1 MKKNLKIPGV
11 MAGLVMAAV
20 IATVP
25 AHAGEFSDGNEFATG
40 EEFTD
45 AIQGNV
51 DAAQDVV
58 SAEESMGNVFSE
70 EVYAGG
76 VVGSLTKDNVT
87 WTMDEGGTLT
97 VTGSGENCYAKVST
111 VDFDDF
117 EKAGIN
123 VMKVRN
129 IVIGEGIIRCGSME
143 LFRFVETFKV
153 SGNCKTVGGGVL
165 KNDYNNLTT
174 VILEE
179 GVEEIGWDSFS
190 NCPNLTNVNLPSSI
204 TEFGTNIFRNTPWGE
219 TKKMFVKNGVLLQW
233 IASGTEA
240 AVPEGITQ
248 IGTSAFVNTNVETVS
263 LPSSLKKI
271 GNYAFSSSKLK
282 ELVIPNSVEE
292 IGQYAFENCKSLI
305 SVKLSSQLKKI
316 TYGIFNDCSS
326 LVSINIPESVELID
340 NKAFSGCESLADIE
354 IAKWN
359 EFFDIERFKDTA
371 WFKNQGN
378 LIIAGDVLLLYRG
391 EESEITIPQNVVEIK
406 KEVFKNHTELE
417 KVVLDGC
424 TLKIDDR
431 AFQNCSGLKTIEG
444 NAKITSIEENAF
456 SECSNLKSI
465 VGTEKLVHIGEEA
478 FYQCEQL
485 TDMSNSEV
493 LTDIGDNAFY
503 GCTAFKGFVFTENLR
518 TLGDEAFAGCKSLE
532 NIVFPESL
540 EEIGDRV
547 FENAA
552 VQKLTFLCEYKKGM
566 FEGGTTK
573 ELIVTKGDF
582 GEIKEGYSMI
592 GSDFV
597 EMKELEKVTIG
608 PEVTLI
614 GQEVFDGCENLSEVN
629 IEEGKVERIGEAAF
643 RGCKALK
650 EIVLPAKITSI
661 GAGIF
666 ANSGIAKVTMDGVTE
681 IPSAALAGCKN
692 LTSFSFDNIKSI
704 GRGSFRDCENLKEV
718 IIPEN
723 VEEIQY
729 EYEDS
734 PFENCGA
741 ERVVIKNELMSTE
754 CFDGEVKLKEIV
766 AEAGVVEGSFPNL
779 ETLVIGEKVSVIG
792 RIEAENLK
800 SLQLGG
806 NKDTNMEWAGFS
818 DIKSLEKVVISGSVE
833 ITEAMFENC
842 ENLTSVTITGEVS
855 RIGAW
860 AFAGTGLTELEIPES
875 VTELGDSFIFGTK
888 PEKLVLG
895 ADVTYDSMTFNGV
908 DFTDLQELQILS
920 GEISESLFECERF
933 EKDLKLKI
941 GPNVTSI
948 GRRAFFECKQLVSVE
963 FEEGKLETIGDGAFV
978 HCTSLTK
985 VDIPAC
991 VKEIGEMAFSDTGIK
1006 SVSFKEGLKRIGKAA
1021 FATCP
1026 YLREASIPKSVES
1039 IGDYAFGIRAYTAQV
1054 GNEKPYTAYEPY
1066 EEGFTIIGYG
1076 DTEAERYAEDTPGI
1090 TFVDLDGNSKKS
1102 LKTATVSGLSAKYY
1116 TGKSLKPSVT
1126 VTLKGKKLVLNKD
1139 YKVTYKNN
1147 TNIGQ
1152 AIVTITGIGKY
1163 TGSISRNF
1171 TIRIKN
1177 NSTYT
1182 AGKLKYTITNA
1193 DTTGKGTVT
1202 LTAATNKTTVTSLTV
1217 PSIVKIGGKS
1227 FKVTAIG
1234 KKAFSGAKKLKKVVI
1249 GKYVTY
1255 IGKEAFSGNTA
1266 LTTVSCSCTS
1276 LNYIGKKVFYGDKKL
1291 SSVTLKTTKLTS
1303 SKTGSDAFKNIKS
1316 TCKFKVPASKVKTY
1330 QKLLISR
1337 GAGSKIKVTK

>member
-25 AHAGEFSDGNEFATG
+25 AHAGEFSDGNEFAAG

-51 DAAQDVV
+51 DEEKEIISDNENVPDVQNENGEEAVGAANL
-58 SAEESMGNVFSE
+58 E
-70 EVYAGG
+70 
-76 VVGSLTKDNVT
+76 
-87 WTMDEGGTLT
+87 
-97 VTGSGENCYAKVST
+97 
-111 VDFDDF
+111 DFV
-117 EKAGIN
+117 IN
-123 VMKVRN
+123 
-129 IVIGEGIIRCGSME
+129 
-143 LFRFVETFKV
+143 
-153 SGNCKTVGGGVL
+153 
-165 KNDYNNLTT
+165 
-174 VILEE
+174 
-179 GVEEIGWDSFS
+179 
-190 NCPNLTNVNLPSSI
+190 
-204 TEFGTNIFRNTPWGE
+204 
-219 TKKMFVKNGVLLQW
+219 NGVLVEYNGT
-233 IASGTEA
+233 ASE
-240 AVPEGITQ
+240 V
-248 IGTSAFVNTNVETVS
+248 
-263 LPSSLKKI
+263 
-271 GNYAFSSSKLK
+271 
-282 ELVIPNSVEE
+282 
-292 IGQYAFENCKSLI
+292 
-305 SVKLSSQLKKI
+305 
-316 TYGIFNDCSS
+316 
-326 LVSINIPESVELID
+326 
-340 NKAFSGCESLADIE
+340 
-354 IAKWN
+354 
-359 EFFDIERFKDTA
+359 
-371 WFKNQGN
+371 
-378 LIIAGDVLLLYRG
+378 
-391 EESEITIPQNVVEIK
+391 TIPQNVTKINYY
-406 KEVFKNHTELE
+406 VFKNHTELQ

-424 TLKIDDR
+424 TVEIESE
-431 AFQNCSGLKTIEG
+431 AFRDCSGLKTIEG
-444 NAKITSIEENAF
+444 TGNITSIESQAFEGCSALESIEGTETIRYIGYAAF
-456 SECSNLKSI
+456 S
-465 VGTEKLVHIGEEA
+465 
-478 FYQCEQL
+478 
-485 TDMSNSEV
+485 
-493 LTDIGDNAFY
+493 
-503 GCTAFKGFVFTENLR
+503 GCTAFKGFVFTENLL
-518 TLGDEAFAGCKSLE
+518 TLRDDAFAGCKSLE

-540 EEIGDRV
+540 QEIGTVV
-547 FENAA
+547 FEDAA

-608 PEVTLI
+608 SEVTLI

-643 RGCKALK
+643 RGCKSLK

-661 GAGIF
+661 GGGIF
-666 ANSGIAKVTMDGVTE
+666 ADSGIAKVTMEGVTE
-681 IPSAALAGCKN
+681 IPSAAFAGCKN

-704 GRGSFRDCENLKEV
+704 GRGSFSDCENLKEV
-718 IIPEN
+718 IIPET

-729 EYEDS
+729 GWYDS

-741 ERVVIKNELMSTE
+741 ERVVIKNERMSTE

-766 AEAGVVEGSFPNL
+766 AEAGVVKGSFPNL
-779 ETLVIGEKVSVIG
+779 ETLVIGEKVSAIG
-792 RIEAENLK
+792 NIEAENLK
-800 SLQLGG
+800 SLQIGG
-806 NKDTNMEWAGFS
+806 NKDTDMEWASFR
-818 DIKSLEKVVISGSVE
+818 DIKTLEKVVISGPVE
-833 ITEAMFENC
+833 IKVAMFENC
-842 ENLTSVTITGEVS
+842 ENLTSVTITGEVP

-860 AFAGTGLTELEIPES
+860 AFARTGLTELEIPES

-948 GRRAFFECKQLVSVE
+948 GRRAFFECKQLVFVE

-1076 DTEAERYAEDTPGI
+1076 GTEAERYAADTPGI

-1126 VTLKGKKLVLNKD
+1126 VTLKRKKLVLNKD

-1217 PSIVKIGGKS
+1217 PSTVKIGGKS

-1255 IGKEAFSGNTA
+1255 IGQEAFSGNTA

-1276 LNYIGKKVFYGDKKL
+1276 LNYIRKKAFYGDKKL

>member
-25 AHAGEFSDGNEFATG
+25 AHAGEFSDGNEFAAG

-51 DAAQDVV
+51 DEEKEIISDNENVPDVQNENGEEAVGAANL
-58 SAEESMGNVFSE
+58 E
-70 EVYAGG
+70 
-76 VVGSLTKDNVT
+76 
-87 WTMDEGGTLT
+87 
-97 VTGSGENCYAKVST
+97 
-111 VDFDDF
+111 DFV
-117 EKAGIN
+117 IN
-123 VMKVRN
+123 
-129 IVIGEGIIRCGSME
+129 
-143 LFRFVETFKV
+143 
-153 SGNCKTVGGGVL
+153 
-165 KNDYNNLTT
+165 
-174 VILEE
+174 
-179 GVEEIGWDSFS
+179 
-190 NCPNLTNVNLPSSI
+190 
-204 TEFGTNIFRNTPWGE
+204 
-219 TKKMFVKNGVLLQW
+219 NGVLVEYNGT
-233 IASGTEA
+233 ASE
-240 AVPEGITQ
+240 V
-248 IGTSAFVNTNVETVS
+248 
-263 LPSSLKKI
+263 
-271 GNYAFSSSKLK
+271 
-282 ELVIPNSVEE
+282 
-292 IGQYAFENCKSLI
+292 
-305 SVKLSSQLKKI
+305 
-316 TYGIFNDCSS
+316 
-326 LVSINIPESVELID
+326 
-340 NKAFSGCESLADIE
+340 
-354 IAKWN
+354 
-359 EFFDIERFKDTA
+359 
-371 WFKNQGN
+371 
-378 LIIAGDVLLLYRG
+378 
-391 EESEITIPQNVVEIK
+391 TIPQNVTKINYY
-406 KEVFKNHTELE
+406 VFKNHTELQ

-424 TLKIDDR
+424 TVEIESE
-431 AFQNCSGLKTIEG
+431 AFRDCSGLKTIEG
-444 NAKITSIEENAF
+444 TGNITSIESQAFEGCSALESIEGTETIRYIGYAAF
-456 SECSNLKSI
+456 S
-465 VGTEKLVHIGEEA
+465 
-478 FYQCEQL
+478 
-485 TDMSNSEV
+485 
-493 LTDIGDNAFY
+493 

-518 TLGDEAFAGCKSLE
+518 TLGDEAFAGCRSLE

-540 EEIGDRV
+540 EEIGDRI

-681 IPSAALAGCKN
+681 IPSATFAGCKN
-692 LTSFSFDNIKSI
+692 LTTFSFDNIKSI

-718 IIPEN
+718 IIPET

-842 ENLTSVTITGEVS
+842 ENLTSVTITGEVP

-860 AFAGTGLTELEIPES
+860 AFARTGLTELEIPES

-1202 LTAATNKTTVTSLTV
+1202 LTAAPNKTTVTSLTV
-1217 PSIVKIGGKS
+1217 PSTVKIGGKS

-1255 IGKEAFSGNTA
+1255 IGQEAFSGNTA

-1276 LNYIGKKVFYGDKKL
+1276 LNYIGKKAFYGDKKL

>member
-25 AHAGEFSDGNEFATG
+25 AHAGEFSDGNEFAAG

-51 DAAQDVV
+51 DEEKEIISDNENVPDVQNENGEEAVGAANL
-58 SAEESMGNVFSE
+58 E
-70 EVYAGG
+70 
-76 VVGSLTKDNVT
+76 
-87 WTMDEGGTLT
+87 
-97 VTGSGENCYAKVST
+97 
-111 VDFDDF
+111 DFV
-117 EKAGIN
+117 IN
-123 VMKVRN
+123 
-129 IVIGEGIIRCGSME
+129 
-143 LFRFVETFKV
+143 
-153 SGNCKTVGGGVL
+153 
-165 KNDYNNLTT
+165 
-174 VILEE
+174 
-179 GVEEIGWDSFS
+179 
-190 NCPNLTNVNLPSSI
+190 
-204 TEFGTNIFRNTPWGE
+204 
-219 TKKMFVKNGVLLQW
+219 NGVLVEYNGT
-233 IASGTEA
+233 ASE
-240 AVPEGITQ
+240 V
-248 IGTSAFVNTNVETVS
+248 
-263 LPSSLKKI
+263 
-271 GNYAFSSSKLK
+271 
-282 ELVIPNSVEE
+282 
-292 IGQYAFENCKSLI
+292 
-305 SVKLSSQLKKI
+305 
-316 TYGIFNDCSS
+316 
-326 LVSINIPESVELID
+326 
-340 NKAFSGCESLADIE
+340 
-354 IAKWN
+354 
-359 EFFDIERFKDTA
+359 
-371 WFKNQGN
+371 
-378 LIIAGDVLLLYRG
+378 
-391 EESEITIPQNVVEIK
+391 TIPQNVTKINYD
-406 KEVFKNHTELE
+406 VFKNHTELQ

-424 TLKIDDR
+424 TVEIESE
-431 AFQNCSGLKTIEG
+431 AFRDCSGLKTIEG
-444 NAKITSIEENAF
+444 TGNITSIESQAFEGCSALESIEGTETIRYIGYAAF
-456 SECSNLKSI
+456 S
-465 VGTEKLVHIGEEA
+465 
-478 FYQCEQL
+478 
-485 TDMSNSEV
+485 
-493 LTDIGDNAFY
+493 

-666 ANSGIAKVTMDGVTE
+666 ASSGIAKVTMDGVTE

-718 IIPEN
+718 IIPET

-741 ERVVIKNELMSTE
+741 ERVVIKNERMSTE

-842 ENLTSVTITGEVS
+842 ENLTSVTITGEVP

-860 AFAGTGLTELEIPES
+860 AFARTGLTELEIPES
-875 VTELGDSFIFGTK
+875 VTDLGDSFIFGTK

-1076 DTEAERYAEDTPGI
+1076 GTEAERYAEDTPGI

-1217 PSIVKIGGKS
+1217 PSTVKIGGKS

-1255 IGKEAFSGNTA
+1255 IGQEAFSGNTA
-1266 LTTVSCSCTS
+1266 LTTVSCNCTS
-1276 LNYIGKKVFYGDKKL
+1276 LNYIGKKAFYGDKKL

>member
-25 AHAGEFSDGNEFATG
+25 AHAGEFSDGNEFAAG

-608 PEVTLI
+608 SEVTLI

-643 RGCKALK
+643 RGCKSLK

-661 GAGIF
+661 GGGIF
-666 ANSGIAKVTMDGVTE
+666 ADSGIAKVTMEGVTE
-681 IPSAALAGCKN
+681 IPSAAFAGCKN

-704 GRGSFRDCENLKEV
+704 GRGSFSDCENLKEV
-718 IIPEN
+718 IIPET

-729 EYEDS
+729 GWYDS

-741 ERVVIKNELMSTE
+741 ERVVIKNERMSTE

-766 AEAGVVEGSFPNL
+766 AEAGVVKGSFPNL
-779 ETLVIGEKVSVIG
+779 ETLVIGEKVSAIG
-792 RIEAENLK
+792 NIEAENLK
-800 SLQLGG
+800 SLQIGG
-806 NKDTNMEWAGFS
+806 NKDTDMEWASFR
-818 DIKSLEKVVISGSVE
+818 DIKTLEKVVISGPVE
-833 ITEAMFENC
+833 IKVAMFENC
-842 ENLTSVTITGEVS
+842 ENLTSVTITGEVP

-860 AFAGTGLTELEIPES
+860 AFARTGLTELEIPES

-948 GRRAFFECKQLVSVE
+948 GRRAFFECKQLVFVE

-1066 EEGFTIIGYG
+1066 KEGFTIIGYG

-1139 YKVTYKNN
+1139 YKVT
-1147 TNIGQ
+1147 
-1152 AIVTITGIGKY
+1152 
-1163 TGSISRNF
+1163 
-1171 TIRIKN
+1171 
-1177 NSTYT
+1177 
-1182 AGKLKYTITNA
+1182 
-1193 DTTGKGTVT
+1193 
-1202 LTAATNKTTVTSLTV
+1202 
-1217 PSIVKIGGKS
+1217 
-1227 FKVTAIG
+1227 
-1234 KKAFSGAKKLKKVVI
+1234 
-1249 GKYVTY
+1249 
-1255 IGKEAFSGNTA
+1255 
-1266 LTTVSCSCTS
+1266 
-1276 LNYIGKKVFYGDKKL
+1276 
-1291 SSVTLKTTKLTS
+1291 
-1303 SKTGSDAFKNIKS
+1303 
-1316 TCKFKVPASKVKTY
+1316 
-1330 QKLLISR
+1330 
-1337 GAGSKIKVTK
+1337 

>member
-25 AHAGEFSDGNEFATG
+25 AHAGEFSDGNEFAAG

-51 DAAQDVV
+51 DEEKEIISDNENVPDVQNENGEEAVGAANL
-58 SAEESMGNVFSE
+58 E
-70 EVYAGG
+70 
-76 VVGSLTKDNVT
+76 
-87 WTMDEGGTLT
+87 
-97 VTGSGENCYAKVST
+97 
-111 VDFDDF
+111 DFV
-117 EKAGIN
+117 IN
-123 VMKVRN
+123 
-129 IVIGEGIIRCGSME
+129 
-143 LFRFVETFKV
+143 
-153 SGNCKTVGGGVL
+153 
-165 KNDYNNLTT
+165 
-174 VILEE
+174 
-179 GVEEIGWDSFS
+179 
-190 NCPNLTNVNLPSSI
+190 
-204 TEFGTNIFRNTPWGE
+204 
-219 TKKMFVKNGVLLQW
+219 NGVLVEYNGT
-233 IASGTEA
+233 ASE
-240 AVPEGITQ
+240 V
-248 IGTSAFVNTNVETVS
+248 
-263 LPSSLKKI
+263 
-271 GNYAFSSSKLK
+271 
-282 ELVIPNSVEE
+282 
-292 IGQYAFENCKSLI
+292 
-305 SVKLSSQLKKI
+305 
-316 TYGIFNDCSS
+316 
-326 LVSINIPESVELID
+326 
-340 NKAFSGCESLADIE
+340 
-354 IAKWN
+354 
-359 EFFDIERFKDTA
+359 
-371 WFKNQGN
+371 
-378 LIIAGDVLLLYRG
+378 
-391 EESEITIPQNVVEIK
+391 TIPQNVTKINYY
-406 KEVFKNHTELE
+406 VFKNHTELQ

-424 TLKIDDR
+424 TVEIESE
-431 AFQNCSGLKTIEG
+431 AFRDCSGLKTIEG
-444 NAKITSIEENAF
+444 TGNITSIESQAFEGCSALESIEGTETIRYIGYAAF
-456 SECSNLKSI
+456 S
-465 VGTEKLVHIGEEA
+465 
-478 FYQCEQL
+478 
-485 TDMSNSEV
+485 
-493 LTDIGDNAFY
+493 
-503 GCTAFKGFVFTENLR
+503 GCTAFKGFVFTENLL
-518 TLGDEAFAGCKSLE
+518 TLRDDAFAGCRSLE

-540 EEIGDRV
+540 EEIGDRI

-681 IPSAALAGCKN
+681 IPSATFAGCKN
-692 LTSFSFDNIKSI
+692 LTTFSFDNIKSI

-718 IIPEN
+718 IIPET

-842 ENLTSVTITGEVS
+842 ENLTSVTITGEVP

-860 AFAGTGLTELEIPES
+860 AFARTGLTELEIPES

-1202 LTAATNKTTVTSLTV
+1202 LTAAPNKTTVTSLTV
-1217 PSIVKIGGKS
+1217 PSTVKIGGKS

-1255 IGKEAFSGNTA
+1255 IGQEAFSGNTA

-1276 LNYIGKKVFYGDKKL
+1276 LNYIGKKAFYGDKKL

>member
-25 AHAGEFSDGNEFATG
+25 AHAGEFSDGNEFAAG

-666 ANSGIAKVTMDGVTE
+666 ASSGIAKVTMDGVTE

-718 IIPEN
+718 IIPET

-741 ERVVIKNELMSTE
+741 ERVVIKNERMSTE

-842 ENLTSVTITGEVS
+842 ENLTSVTITGEVP

-860 AFAGTGLTELEIPES
+860 AFARTGLTELEIPES

-1076 DTEAERYAEDTPGI
+1076 
-1090 TFVDLDGNSKKS
+1090 
-1102 LKTATVSGLSAKYY
+1102 
-1116 TGKSLKPSVT
+1116 
-1126 VTLKGKKLVLNKD
+1126 
-1139 YKVTYKNN
+1139 
-1147 TNIGQ
+1147 
-1152 AIVTITGIGKY
+1152 
-1163 TGSISRNF
+1163 
-1171 TIRIKN
+1171 
-1177 NSTYT
+1177 
-1182 AGKLKYTITNA
+1182 
-1193 DTTGKGTVT
+1193 GT
-1202 LTAATNKTTVTSLTV
+1202 
-1217 PSIVKIGGKS
+1217 
-1227 FKVTAIG
+1227 
-1234 KKAFSGAKKLKKVVI
+1234 
-1249 GKYVTY
+1249 
-1255 IGKEAFSGNTA
+1255 
-1266 LTTVSCSCTS
+1266 
-1276 LNYIGKKVFYGDKKL
+1276 
-1291 SSVTLKTTKLTS
+1291 
-1303 SKTGSDAFKNIKS
+1303 
-1316 TCKFKVPASKVKTY
+1316 
-1330 QKLLISR
+1330 
-1337 GAGSKIKVTK
+1337 

>member
-25 AHAGEFSDGNEFATG
+25 AHAGEFSDGNEFAAG

-51 DAAQDVV
+51 DEEKEIISDNENVPDVQNENGEEAVGAANL
-58 SAEESMGNVFSE
+58 E
-70 EVYAGG
+70 
-76 VVGSLTKDNVT
+76 
-87 WTMDEGGTLT
+87 
-97 VTGSGENCYAKVST
+97 
-111 VDFDDF
+111 DFV
-117 EKAGIN
+117 IN
-123 VMKVRN
+123 
-129 IVIGEGIIRCGSME
+129 
-143 LFRFVETFKV
+143 
-153 SGNCKTVGGGVL
+153 
-165 KNDYNNLTT
+165 
-174 VILEE
+174 
-179 GVEEIGWDSFS
+179 
-190 NCPNLTNVNLPSSI
+190 
-204 TEFGTNIFRNTPWGE
+204 
-219 TKKMFVKNGVLLQW
+219 NGVLVEYNGT
-233 IASGTEA
+233 ASE
-240 AVPEGITQ
+240 V
-248 IGTSAFVNTNVETVS
+248 
-263 LPSSLKKI
+263 
-271 GNYAFSSSKLK
+271 
-282 ELVIPNSVEE
+282 
-292 IGQYAFENCKSLI
+292 
-305 SVKLSSQLKKI
+305 
-316 TYGIFNDCSS
+316 
-326 LVSINIPESVELID
+326 
-340 NKAFSGCESLADIE
+340 
-354 IAKWN
+354 
-359 EFFDIERFKDTA
+359 
-371 WFKNQGN
+371 
-378 LIIAGDVLLLYRG
+378 
-391 EESEITIPQNVVEIK
+391 TIPQNVTKINYY
-406 KEVFKNHTELE
+406 VFKNHTELQ

-424 TLKIDDR
+424 TVEIESE
-431 AFQNCSGLKTIEG
+431 AFRDCSGLKTIEG
-444 NAKITSIEENAF
+444 TGNITSIESQAFEGCSALESIEGTETIRYIGYAAF
-456 SECSNLKSI
+456 S
-465 VGTEKLVHIGEEA
+465 
-478 FYQCEQL
+478 
-485 TDMSNSEV
+485 
-493 LTDIGDNAFY
+493 
-503 GCTAFKGFVFTENLR
+503 GCTAFKGFVFTENLM
-518 TLGDEAFAGCKSLE
+518 TLRDDAFAGCKSLE

-666 ANSGIAKVTMDGVTE
+666 ASSGIAKVTMDGVTE

-718 IIPEN
+718 IIPET

-941 GPNVTSI
+941 GSNVTSI
-948 GRRAFFECKQLVSVE
+948 GRRAFFECKQLISVE
-963 FEEGKLETIGDGAFV
+963 FEEGKLETIGAGAFV

-1066 EEGFTIIGYG
+1066 KEGFTIIGYG

-1217 PSIVKIGGKS
+1217 PSTVKIGGKS

-1255 IGKEAFSGNTA
+1255 IGQEAFSGNTA

-1276 LNYIGKKVFYGDKKL
+1276 LNYIGKKAFYGDKKL

>member
-25 AHAGEFSDGNEFATG
+25 AHAGEFSDGNEFAAG

-51 DAAQDVV
+51 DEEKEIISDNENVPDVQDENG
-58 SAEESMGNVFSE
+58 EE
-70 EVYAGG
+70 A
-76 VVGSLTKDNVT
+76 VGATNL
-87 WTMDEGGTLT
+87 E
-97 VTGSGENCYAKVST
+97 
-111 VDFDDF
+111 DFV
-117 EKAGIN
+117 IN
-123 VMKVRN
+123 
-129 IVIGEGIIRCGSME
+129 
-143 LFRFVETFKV
+143 
-153 SGNCKTVGGGVL
+153 
-165 KNDYNNLTT
+165 
-174 VILEE
+174 
-179 GVEEIGWDSFS
+179 
-190 NCPNLTNVNLPSSI
+190 
-204 TEFGTNIFRNTPWGE
+204 
-219 TKKMFVKNGVLLQW
+219 NGVLVEYNGT
-233 IASGTEA
+233 ASE
-240 AVPEGITQ
+240 V
-248 IGTSAFVNTNVETVS
+248 
-263 LPSSLKKI
+263 
-271 GNYAFSSSKLK
+271 
-282 ELVIPNSVEE
+282 
-292 IGQYAFENCKSLI
+292 
-305 SVKLSSQLKKI
+305 
-316 TYGIFNDCSS
+316 
-326 LVSINIPESVELID
+326 
-340 NKAFSGCESLADIE
+340 
-354 IAKWN
+354 
-359 EFFDIERFKDTA
+359 
-371 WFKNQGN
+371 
-378 LIIAGDVLLLYRG
+378 
-391 EESEITIPQNVVEIK
+391 TIPQNVTKINYD
-406 KEVFKNHTELE
+406 VFKNHTELQ
-417 KVVLDGC
+417 KVVLNGC
-424 TLKIDDR
+424 TVEIESE
-431 AFQNCSGLKTIEG
+431 AFRDCSGLKTIEG
-444 NAKITSIEENAF
+444 TGNITSIESQAFEGCSALESIEGTETIRYIGYAAF
-456 SECSNLKSI
+456 S
-465 VGTEKLVHIGEEA
+465 
-478 FYQCEQL
+478 
-485 TDMSNSEV
+485 
-493 LTDIGDNAFY
+493 
-503 GCTAFKGFVFTENLR
+503 GCTAFKGFVFTENLL
-518 TLGDEAFAGCKSLE
+518 TLRDDAFAGCKSLE

-608 PEVTLI
+608 SEVTLI

-1066 EEGFTIIGYG
+1066 KEGFTIIGYG

-1276 LNYIGKKVFYGDKKL
+1276 LNYIGKKAFYGDKKL

>member
-25 AHAGEFSDGNEFATG
+25 AHAGEFSDGNEFAAG

-643 RGCKALK
+643 RGCKSLK

-661 GAGIF
+661 GGGIF
-666 ANSGIAKVTMDGVTE
+666 ADSGIAKVTMEGVTE
-681 IPSAALAGCKN
+681 IPSAAFAGCKN

-718 IIPEN
+718 IIPET

-1076 DTEAERYAEDTPGI
+1076 GTEAERYAEDTPGI

-1171 TIRIKN
+1171 TIRVKN

-1217 PSIVKIGGKS
+1217 PSAVKIGGKS

-1255 IGKEAFSGNTA
+1255 IGQEAFSGNTA

-1276 LNYIGKKVFYGDKKL
+1276 LNYIGKKAFYGDKKL

>member
-25 AHAGEFSDGNEFATG
+25 AHAGEFSDGNEFAAG

-51 DAAQDVV
+51 DEEKEIISDNENVPDVQNENGEEAVGAANL
-58 SAEESMGNVFSE
+58 E
-70 EVYAGG
+70 
-76 VVGSLTKDNVT
+76 
-87 WTMDEGGTLT
+87 
-97 VTGSGENCYAKVST
+97 
-111 VDFDDF
+111 DFV
-117 EKAGIN
+117 IN
-123 VMKVRN
+123 
-129 IVIGEGIIRCGSME
+129 
-143 LFRFVETFKV
+143 
-153 SGNCKTVGGGVL
+153 
-165 KNDYNNLTT
+165 
-174 VILEE
+174 
-179 GVEEIGWDSFS
+179 
-190 NCPNLTNVNLPSSI
+190 
-204 TEFGTNIFRNTPWGE
+204 
-219 TKKMFVKNGVLLQW
+219 NGVLVEYNGT
-233 IASGTEA
+233 ASE
-240 AVPEGITQ
+240 V
-248 IGTSAFVNTNVETVS
+248 
-263 LPSSLKKI
+263 
-271 GNYAFSSSKLK
+271 
-282 ELVIPNSVEE
+282 
-292 IGQYAFENCKSLI
+292 
-305 SVKLSSQLKKI
+305 
-316 TYGIFNDCSS
+316 
-326 LVSINIPESVELID
+326 
-340 NKAFSGCESLADIE
+340 
-354 IAKWN
+354 
-359 EFFDIERFKDTA
+359 
-371 WFKNQGN
+371 
-378 LIIAGDVLLLYRG
+378 
-391 EESEITIPQNVVEIK
+391 TIPQNVTKINYY
-406 KEVFKNHTELE
+406 VFKNHTELQ

-424 TLKIDDR
+424 TVEIESE
-431 AFQNCSGLKTIEG
+431 AFRDCSGLKTIEG
-444 NAKITSIEENAF
+444 TGNITSIESQAFEGCSALESIEGTETIRYIGYAAF
-456 SECSNLKSI
+456 S
-465 VGTEKLVHIGEEA
+465 
-478 FYQCEQL
+478 
-485 TDMSNSEV
+485 
-493 LTDIGDNAFY
+493 
-503 GCTAFKGFVFTENLR
+503 GCTAFKGFVFTENLM
-518 TLGDEAFAGCKSLE
+518 TLRDEAFAGCKSLE

-643 RGCKALK
+643 RGCKSLK

-661 GAGIF
+661 GGGIF
-666 ANSGIAKVTMDGVTE
+666 ADSGIAKVTMEGVTE
-681 IPSAALAGCKN
+681 IPSAAFAGCKN

-718 IIPEN
+718 IIPET

-1076 DTEAERYAEDTPGI
+1076 GTEAERYAEDTPGI

-1171 TIRIKN
+1171 TIRVKN

-1217 PSIVKIGGKS
+1217 PSAVKIGGKS

-1255 IGKEAFSGNTA
+1255 IGQEAFSGNTA

-1276 LNYIGKKVFYGDKKL
+1276 LNYIGKKAFYGDKKL

>member
-25 AHAGEFSDGNEFATG
+25 AHAGEFSDGNEFAAG

-51 DAAQDVV
+51 DEEKEIISDNENVPDVQNENGEEAVGAANL
-58 SAEESMGNVFSE
+58 E
-70 EVYAGG
+70 
-76 VVGSLTKDNVT
+76 
-87 WTMDEGGTLT
+87 
-97 VTGSGENCYAKVST
+97 
-111 VDFDDF
+111 DFV
-117 EKAGIN
+117 IN
-123 VMKVRN
+123 
-129 IVIGEGIIRCGSME
+129 
-143 LFRFVETFKV
+143 
-153 SGNCKTVGGGVL
+153 
-165 KNDYNNLTT
+165 
-174 VILEE
+174 
-179 GVEEIGWDSFS
+179 
-190 NCPNLTNVNLPSSI
+190 
-204 TEFGTNIFRNTPWGE
+204 
-219 TKKMFVKNGVLLQW
+219 NGVLVEYNGT
-233 IASGTEA
+233 ASE
-240 AVPEGITQ
+240 V
-248 IGTSAFVNTNVETVS
+248 
-263 LPSSLKKI
+263 
-271 GNYAFSSSKLK
+271 
-282 ELVIPNSVEE
+282 
-292 IGQYAFENCKSLI
+292 
-305 SVKLSSQLKKI
+305 
-316 TYGIFNDCSS
+316 
-326 LVSINIPESVELID
+326 
-340 NKAFSGCESLADIE
+340 
-354 IAKWN
+354 
-359 EFFDIERFKDTA
+359 
-371 WFKNQGN
+371 
-378 LIIAGDVLLLYRG
+378 
-391 EESEITIPQNVVEIK
+391 TIPQNVTKINYY
-406 KEVFKNHTELE
+406 VFKNHAELQ

-424 TLKIDDR
+424 TVEIESE
-431 AFQNCSGLKTIEG
+431 AFRDCSGLKTIEG
-444 NAKITSIEENAF
+444 TGNITSIESQAFEGCSALESIEGTETIRYIGYAAF
-456 SECSNLKSI
+456 S
-465 VGTEKLVHIGEEA
+465 
-478 FYQCEQL
+478 
-485 TDMSNSEV
+485 
-493 LTDIGDNAFY
+493 

-518 TLGDEAFAGCKSLE
+518 TLGDEAFAGCRSLE

-540 EEIGDRV
+540 EEIGDRI

-681 IPSAALAGCKN
+681 IPSATFAGCKN
-692 LTSFSFDNIKSI
+692 LTTFSFDNIKSI

-718 IIPEN
+718 IIPET

-842 ENLTSVTITGEVS
+842 ENLTSVTITGEVP

-860 AFAGTGLTELEIPES
+860 AFARTGLTELEIPES

-1217 PSIVKIGGKS
+1217 PSTVKIGGKS

-1255 IGKEAFSGNTA
+1255 IGQEAFSGNTA

-1276 LNYIGKKVFYGDKKL
+1276 LNYIGKKAFYGDKKL

>member
-1 MKKNLKIPGV
+1 
-11 MAGLVMAAV
+11 
-20 IATVP
+20 
-25 AHAGEFSDGNEFATG
+25 
-40 EEFTD
+40 
-45 AIQGNV
+45 
-51 DAAQDVV
+51 
-58 SAEESMGNVFSE
+58 
-70 EVYAGG
+70 
-76 VVGSLTKDNVT
+76 
-87 WTMDEGGTLT
+87 
-97 VTGSGENCYAKVST
+97 
-111 VDFDDF
+111 
-117 EKAGIN
+117 
-123 VMKVRN
+123 
-129 IVIGEGIIRCGSME
+129 
-143 LFRFVETFKV
+143 
-153 SGNCKTVGGGVL
+153 
-165 KNDYNNLTT
+165 
-174 VILEE
+174 
-179 GVEEIGWDSFS
+179 
-190 NCPNLTNVNLPSSI
+190 
-204 TEFGTNIFRNTPWGE
+204 
-219 TKKMFVKNGVLLQW
+219 
-233 IASGTEA
+233 
-240 AVPEGITQ
+240 
-248 IGTSAFVNTNVETVS
+248 
-263 LPSSLKKI
+263 
-271 GNYAFSSSKLK
+271 
-282 ELVIPNSVEE
+282 
-292 IGQYAFENCKSLI
+292 
-305 SVKLSSQLKKI
+305 
-316 TYGIFNDCSS
+316 
-326 LVSINIPESVELID
+326 
-340 NKAFSGCESLADIE
+340 
-354 IAKWN
+354 
-359 EFFDIERFKDTA
+359 
-371 WFKNQGN
+371 
-378 LIIAGDVLLLYRG
+378 
-391 EESEITIPQNVVEIK
+391 
-406 KEVFKNHTELE
+406 
-417 KVVLDGC
+417 
-424 TLKIDDR
+424 
-431 AFQNCSGLKTIEG
+431 
-444 NAKITSIEENAF
+444 
-456 SECSNLKSI
+456 
-465 VGTEKLVHIGEEA
+465 
-478 FYQCEQL
+478 
-485 TDMSNSEV
+485 
-493 LTDIGDNAFY
+493 
-503 GCTAFKGFVFTENLR
+503 
-518 TLGDEAFAGCKSLE
+518 
-532 NIVFPESL
+532 
-540 EEIGDRV
+540 
-547 FENAA
+547 
-552 VQKLTFLCEYKKGM
+552 
-566 FEGGTTK
+566 
-573 ELIVTKGDF
+573 
-582 GEIKEGYSMI
+582 
-592 GSDFV
+592 
-597 EMKELEKVTIG
+597 
-608 PEVTLI
+608 
-614 GQEVFDGCENLSEVN
+614 
-629 IEEGKVERIGEAAF
+629 
-643 RGCKALK
+643 
-650 EIVLPAKITSI
+650 
-661 GAGIF
+661 
-666 ANSGIAKVTMDGVTE
+666 
-681 IPSAALAGCKN
+681 
-692 LTSFSFDNIKSI
+692 
-704 GRGSFRDCENLKEV
+704 
-718 IIPEN
+718 
-723 VEEIQY
+723 
-729 EYEDS
+729 
-734 PFENCGA
+734 
-741 ERVVIKNELMSTE
+741 
-754 CFDGEVKLKEIV
+754 
-766 AEAGVVEGSFPNL
+766 
-779 ETLVIGEKVSVIG
+779 
-792 RIEAENLK
+792 
-800 SLQLGG
+800 
-806 NKDTNMEWAGFS
+806 
-818 DIKSLEKVVISGSVE
+818 
-833 ITEAMFENC
+833 MFENC

-860 AFAGTGLTELEIPES
+860 AFARTGLTELEIPES

-1076 DTEAERYAEDTPGI
+1076 GTEAERYAEDTPGI

-1171 TIRIKN
+1171 TIRVKN

-1217 PSIVKIGGKS
+1217 PSAVKIGGKS

-1255 IGKEAFSGNTA
+1255 IGQEAFSGNTA
-1266 LTTVSCSCTS
+1266 LTTVSC
-1276 LNYIGKKVFYGDKKL
+1276 IGKKAFYGDKKL